1 VIEPTPGRVVW
12 YRPKADEVG
21 PAGFTLDGTQP
32 LAAFIAF
39 VHSSTSVNLGVLAA
53 SGEIIGRVSVR
64 LVQDRDAAE
73 GECEWMP
80 FQKGQAGK
88 TDESGPKIAAL
99 EQQVAGLTEQLA
111 NTTEGLDKKLQAL
124 ADAGARKDQPA
135 PPAETE
141 KPSPPAP
148 ASPPAPVV
156 TEEKQSE
163 VAPQPEPQPQASA
176 LDQLAQPQG

>member
-21 PAGFTLDGTQP
+21 PAGFTLDGSQP

-53 SGEIIGRVSVR
+53 TGEIIGRVSVP
-64 LVQDRDAAE
+64 LVQDRDATE

-99 EQQVAGLTEQLA
+99 EQQVASLTEQLA

-124 ADAGARKDQPA
+124 ADAGARKD
-135 PPAETE
+135 PP
-141 KPSPPAP
+141 PP
-148 ASPPAPVV
+148 PPRPRNRRR
-156 TEEKQSE
+156 
-163 VAPQPEPQPQASA
+163 
-176 LDQLAQPQG
+176 LC